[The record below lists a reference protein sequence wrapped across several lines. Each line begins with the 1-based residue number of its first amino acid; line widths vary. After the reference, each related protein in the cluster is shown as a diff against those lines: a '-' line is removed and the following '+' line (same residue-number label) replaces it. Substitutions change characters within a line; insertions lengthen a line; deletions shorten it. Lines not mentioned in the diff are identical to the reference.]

1 MKKIDGF
8 GRLGSYGFIGP
19 SKMVRPLPS
28 RCKQDSPLPKR
39 SLYVLLWHVTP
50 HGNGRTR
57 AILTV
62 KDSLGGLG
70 LLHR

>member
-1 MKKIDGF
+1 MKKMDGF

-19 SKMVRPLPS
+19 SKMVRPIPS

-57 AILTV
+57 AILTS

-70 LLHR
+70 LLHQ

>member
-1 MKKIDGF
+1 MKKMDGF

-19 SKMVRPLPS
+19 SKMVRPIPS

>member
-1 MKKIDGF
+1 
-8 GRLGSYGFIGP
+8 
-19 SKMVRPLPS
+19 MVRPIPS

-57 AILTV
+57 AILTG